1 MGLTKELPDDQ
12 AMVID
17 GLDQDNG
24 KTQDVTIISPQ
35 QSIDSGSA
43 DDKDSIMLADDCNKT
58 PVVLLKI

>member
-43 DDKDSIMLADDCNKT
+43 DDKDSIMLADDCNK
-58 PVVLLKI
+58 PLVVWLKI

>member
-1 MGLTKELPDDQ
+1 MGITKEQPDDQ

-35 QSIDSGSA
+35 QSIDFGSA
-43 DDKDSIMLADDCNKT
+43 DDKDSIMLADDCNK
-58 PVVLLKI
+58 PLVVLLKI